1 MKTTRIMNKIIIY
14 LISERRIAAVQ
25 LRQCK
30 TLCSVSI

>member
-14 LISERRIAAVQ
+14 LRRRIAAVQ